1 MNKIKFIAEVGVNHL
16 GFENKAE
23 IYCKSLASSHVD
35 AVTFQIREKAFY
47 DQSESWKSQLSDKCY
62 INCKEILNKYNKDFG
77 IALGD
82 IQTAKICSNLRPDF
96 WKVLSWGIK
105 DISLIEFLIE
115 TGKPVYISTG
125 ISGMEEIT
133 SISKKY
139 KKNISFIHTQLSSE
153 IEDVNL
159 LAIKTMRENTG
170 CDISF
175 GLHCS
180 NFDVLNL
187 AIVYNPE
194 ALFFYVKEDL
204 DFEYPDNAWA
214 IPISN
219 IDDIILNIDC
229 LIRSLGDGKKDPFIA
244 KTLNDEDKPS
254 ILEE

>member
-1 MNKIKFIAEVGVNHL
+1 MTKIKFIAEIGVNHL
-16 GFENKAE
+16 GDENKAE
-23 IYCKSLASSHVD
+23 IYCNALALSHINS
-35 AVTFQIREKAFY
+35 VTFQIREKEFY
-47 DQSESWKSQLSDKCY
+47 DQSESWKSKLSDKCY
-62 INCKEILNKYNKDFG
+62 INCKEILNKYDKDFG

-82 IQTAKICSNLRPDF
+82 IDTARICINLKPDF

-105 DISLIEFLIE
+105 DIQLIEFLIK

-133 SISKKY
+133 LISKKY
-139 KKNISFIHTQLSSE
+139 KKDVSFIHTQLSSD

-170 CDISF
+170 CEVSF

-187 AIVYNPE
+187 AIAYSPK

-204 DFEYPDNAWA
+204 DFEYPDNSWA

-219 IDDIILNIDC
+219 VNDIILNIKC
-229 LIRSLGDGKKDPFIA
+229 LTRSVGDGKKDPFIA